1 MVGVVAVIR
10 LVTAVFLAGCTPGP
24 VAPGSPTVPDVVLV
38 SIDTLRA
45 DHLGSYGYE
54 RPTSPFIDS
63 LATAGL
69 RWDHARS
76 PSPWT
81 LPSHVTMLSGVL
93 PHHHLSVEDD
103 IGIAP
108 DLPLLAESMAT
119 GGFATGGFTSTL
131 FVSRKYGFERGFD
144 HFDDGGIETSKQNL
158 AGEVT
163 ATGVVDGALKWMSRR
178 ETGEPVFLF
187 LHFYDTHYA
196 YDPPAPYNTLFD
208 RAPTADDPTYKTY
221 HHYLKH
227 PLSEEQLAH
236 QVAQYDEAIRYVD
249 AEIERLHAAMAAAG
263 RDATWVITAD
273 HGEEFG
279 ERGSWGHAHTLY
291 PEQLRVPLVMSGA
304 RVPTQGVVGQVVGL
318 EDIAPTLAGLVGA
331 QLAAGDGRALEL
343 DPAATTDPAR
353 RFPAGTSRF
362 TTQRIGLWEADAR
375 LDIDLVSDQRQ
386 LYLTGSDP
394 QERYDHLLS
403 LEQPHVRALQLE
415 DHLWLELGTPW
426 ECTQPGTVTARKGQ
440 LIQGSP
446 SGRRSTC
453 QAGER
458 FAVFPLDA
466 EVSHSAGDTRYRA
479 GERLPEV
486 GAPLAYHGF
495 GGQVVKL
502 TPEQRAQ
509 LEALGYIQGD
519 D

>member
-1 MVGVVAVIR
+1 M
-10 LVTAVFLAGCTPGP
+10 
-24 VAPGSPTVPDVVLV
+24 APGNPTVPDVVLV

-54 RPTSPFIDS
+54 RPTSPFIDD

-93 PHHHLSVEDD
+93 PHHHLAVEDD
-103 IGIAP
+103 IGIDP
-108 DLPLLAESMAT
+108 DLPLLAESLAT
-119 GGFATGGFTSTL
+119 QGFATGGFISTL

-163 ATGVVDGALKWMSRR
+163 ATDVVDGALKWLRRR
-178 ETGEPVFLF
+178 EAGEPAFLF

-196 YDPPAPYNTLFD
+196 YDPPAPYDTLFD
-208 RAPTADDPTYKTY
+208 RAPTADDPTYKKY

-227 PLSEEQLAH
+227 PLSDEQLAH
-236 QVAQYDEAIRYVD
+236 QEAQYDEAIRYVD
-249 AEIERLHAAMAAAG
+249 TELERLHAAMATAG

-304 RVPTQGVVGQVVGL
+304 RVPTHGVVRQVVGL

-331 QLAAGDGRALEL
+331 DHAAGDGRPLEL
-343 DPAATTDPAR
+343 DPAATTDHTR
-353 RFPAGTSRF
+353 RFLAETSRF
-362 TTQRIGLWEADAR
+362 TTQRMGLWNGGYRMDVNVPTDKRE
-375 LDIDLVSDQRQ
+375 
-386 LYLTGSDP
+386 LYDTRVDP
-394 QERYDHLLS
+394 QELKDIHTNKSAQMSLVTTEELLGG
-403 LEQPHVRALQLE
+403 VMYIALWE
-415 DHLWLELGTPW
+415 ELGTPW
-426 ECTQPGTVTARKGQ
+426 ICTQPGTVTVRRGQ
-440 LIQGSP
+440 IIQGSP
-446 SGRRSTC
+446 SGHRTAC
-453 QAGER
+453 IAGER

-466 EVSHSAGDTRYRA
+466 EISHSEEPTRYRA
-479 GERLPEV
+479 GGLLPEAD
-486 GAPLAYHGF
+486 APLAYHGA
-495 GGQVVKL
+495 GGQAVQL

-509 LEALGYIQGD
+509 LEALGYIQGSD
-519 D
+519 